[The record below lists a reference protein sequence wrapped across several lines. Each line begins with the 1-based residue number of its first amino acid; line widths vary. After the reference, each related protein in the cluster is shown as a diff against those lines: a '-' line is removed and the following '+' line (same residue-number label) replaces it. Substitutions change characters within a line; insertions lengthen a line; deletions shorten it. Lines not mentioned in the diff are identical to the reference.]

1 MKKICSIVLGLSGLL
16 IAAGNLRAFTV
27 NMTDDGAFLSWPPE
41 RTAIFYR
48 IGSSGFPVDR
58 EAVEEMGRAFAEWEA
73 KSRGEISFVY
83 EGLLPESEAVQDGHN
98 TLVWVSG
105 VWPHGPEIAAVST
118 IWHSEETGQI
128 EEVDIEF
135 NARDYD
141 WNLPGSPDLLETA
154 LHEIGHL
161 LGIGHSFNP
170 GAVMHDT
177 RYPGVPSRRILSR
190 DDFEALSFLHPRRE
204 REVFSYD
211 LPVLFYPRYF
221 PGEAPVF
228 PPGPG
233 FEPGSARW
241 ITALGSIDLF
251 GDGYLSEVLAAV
263 RDEQGGK
270 SLEGWGPAGTGENIF
285 RKLGFSRAVT
295 LPGEIM
301 ALAGVDYNR
310 DGTSS
315 AAAVLLRDRGREQLL
330 IYRSNPSAA
339 GPESVLD
346 LAAPPANNL
355 VGMTVLDAAG
365 TGFRD
370 SLLLLRAY
378 PGRYSLFLHR
388 LPGAGEANP
397 DPDPGIE
404 IPLPG
409 LQRGSRIL
417 ALAALDAEG
426 FGRENDLIFLE
437 LDPAGDY
444 WFHLFS
450 LAGSGGDAF
459 DVIYQRS
466 VQLPSPPGAVHPGRV
481 TGLDLNRDGFYN
493 QLLILAPR
501 K

>member
-1 MKKICSIVLGLSGLL
+1 LSAPLNSMKKICSIVLGLSGLL

-241 ITALGSIDLF
+241 ISPWKA
-251 GDGYLSEVLAAV
+251 GDRPEPGKTSSGNSVFPGRSLSRARLWPW
-263 RDEQGGK
+263 RG
-270 SLEGWGPAGTGENIF
+270 LITTGTGPVARRRF
-285 RKLGFSRAVT
+285 CS
-295 LPGEIM
+295 
-301 ALAGVDYNR
+301 
-310 DGTSS
+310 GT
-315 AAAVLLRDRGREQLL
+315 
-330 IYRSNPSAA
+330 AA
-339 GPESVLD
+339 GSNSSFTVPTRP
-346 LAAPPANNL
+346 PPA
-355 VGMTVLDAAG
+355 
-365 TGFRD
+365 R
-370 SLLLLRAY
+370 
-378 PGRYSLFLHR
+378 
-388 LPGAGEANP
+388 
-397 DPDPGIE
+397 
-404 IPLPG
+404 
-409 LQRGSRIL
+409 
-417 ALAALDAEG
+417 
-426 FGRENDLIFLE
+426 
-437 LDPAGDY
+437 
-444 WFHLFS
+444 
-450 LAGSGGDAF
+450 
-459 DVIYQRS
+459 
-466 VQLPSPPGAVHPGRV
+466 
-481 TGLDLNRDGFYN
+481 NRFWTWRRRRPITWWG
-493 QLLILAPR
+493 
-501 K
+501 